1 MTGCKMEE
9 QKKGKAIKITVEIS
23 RILLGAT
30 FVFSGFVKSVDPHGT
45 MYKIEDYLTAFGV
58 PTLIPLALLVSFIL
72 CAFEF
77 IMGAFMLLGI
87 YRRWNSRLMLL
98 VMAFMTVLTL
108 YLAIANPV
116 EDCGCFGDALVI
128 SNWAT
133 FYKNIVLL
141 ICSIVVF
148 KYYECIS
155 NFFTGKTYWIAFLY
169 IIIFISGFIVRNYW
183 YDPLLDFRPYRIG
196 TDIPEAMKVE
206 EGKERIEE
214 SILIYSKDGVEK
226 EFTQDNFPWE
236 DSTWTFV
243 RMDNKI
249 IRKGEEAKIH
259 DFTIN
264 KLTFNKSTKEVV
276 EEEDITEAVLTDT
289 NYVFLMISP
298 FLSDLDED
306 YISNIEDVMNYAN
319 DYHYSFYCLTASAT
333 NEILEWEYE
342 NAVDL
347 NFCRTDDRTLKTIIR
362 TNPGLLLIKNGII
375 VNKWPGTDIP
385 TEEHLS
391 KPLEQL
397 SYSEMINQDEK
408 DKKNIIYI
416 SLIFVLPLLV
426 LKGMDLLLFRKREDE
441 IEKEQNNKSEN

>member
-1 MTGCKMEE
+1 ME
-9 QKKGKAIKITVEIS
+9 GKETNKLVKVIVEIS

-30 FVFSGFVKSVDPHGT
+30 FVFSGFVKSVDPYGT

-58 PTLIPLALLVSFIL
+58 PALMPLALPVSFFM
-72 CAFEF
+72 CALEF

-98 VMAFMTVLTL
+98 VMGFMTLLTL

-116 EDCGCFGDALVI
+116 KDCGCFGDALVI

-141 ICSIVVF
+141 ICSIIVF
-148 KYYECIS
+148 RYYECIS

-169 IIIFISGFIVRNYW
+169 IIIFISGFIVWNYW
-183 YDPLLDFRPYRIG
+183 YDPLIDFRPYRIG
-196 TDIPEAMKVE
+196 TNIPESMKVE

-214 SILIYSKDGVEK
+214 SILVYAKDGVEK

-236 DSTWTFV
+236 DSTWTYV
-243 RMDNKI
+243 RTGSKVI
-249 IRKGEEAKIH
+249 QEGEEAKIH

-264 KLTFNKSTKEVV
+264 KLSFDKTTKEIVG
-276 EEEDITEAVLTDT
+276 EDDITEAVLTDT

-306 YISNIEDVMNYAN
+306 YISNIEDVLNYAN
-319 DYHYSFYCLTASAT
+319 DYHYKFYCLTASST
-333 NEILEWEYE
+333 SEILEWEHE

-362 TNPGLLLIKNGII
+362 TNPGLLLIKNGVII
-375 VNKWPGTDIP
+375 NKWASADIP
-385 TEEHLS
+385 SEEYL
-391 KPLEQL
+391 KEPLEKL
-397 SYSEMINQDEK
+397 PYSQIINQDEE
-408 DKKNIIYI
+408 DNKNIIYI
-416 SLIFVLPLLV
+416 SLILVLPLFV
-426 LKGMDLLLFRKREDE
+426 LKGMDLLLFRKREEEIDE
-441 IEKEQNNKSEN
+441 ERNKKNEN